1 MKNHRLSI
9 ILRAA
14 LPWLAFASGD
24 PSALNL
30 IQRQYPPSLDDQMK
44 EILQAISKRERDWLS
59 RPTST
64 RGEL

>member
-1 MKNHRLSI
+1 MKNHRVSI
-9 ILRAA
+9 ILRRA

-30 IQRQYPPSLDDQMK
+30 IQRRYPPSLDEQMN
-44 EILQAISKRERDWLS
+44 EILQAISKRERVWRS